1 MGWYI
6 LSTITISDLM
16 KKLGNINLIDIRCSS
31 SYNNNHIPGA
41 KNIEYR
47 TLLEDPSKYLDRNNK
62 YYFYC
67 QKGVQSHK
75 LCSYL
80 SSIGYDVVNVAGG
93 YEAWILEK

>member
-1 MGWYI
+1 M
-6 LSTITISDLM
+6 LSIDNATYSGIENEE
-16 KKLGNINLIDIRCSS
+16 KLAG
-31 SYNNNHIPGA
+31 
-41 KNIEYR
+41 EYR
-47 TLLEDPSKYLDRNNK
+47 TLLEAHSKYLDRNNK

>member
-1 MGWYI
+1 MT
-6 LSTITISDLM
+6 TITVSDLM
-16 KKLGNINLIDIRCSS
+16 KRLGNINLIDIRSS
-31 SYNNNHIPGA
+31 SRFNNNHIPGA
-41 KNIEYR
+41 KNIEYSI
-47 TLLEDPSKYLDRNNK
+47 LVMDPSKYLDRNNK

-67 QKGVQSHK
+67 QRGMQSHK